1 MNPRIRTVSPTD
13 LEAVLAMNEAAV
25 PHVNSLTPQDLRVFL
40 DSAAY
45 FKVATDAADKP
56 VGFLI
61 GLNPDTDYDSP
72 NFGWFCSHYERF
84 AYIDRIAVDS
94 GARKQGIAKAL
105 YLDYGEVAMDWADRL
120 TCEVNLRPSNP
131 GSMAFHQSMGFT
143 QVGSQVIHD
152 GAKEVA
158 LLSKE
163 LRS

>member
-1 MNPRIRTVSPTD
+1 MNPRIRNASPAD

-25 PHVNSLTPQDLRVFL
+25 PHVSSLTPQDLRVFL
-40 DSAAY
+40 DTAAY
-45 FKVATDAADKP
+45 FKVATDAEDQP
-56 VGFLI
+56 IGFLI
-61 GLNPDTDYDSP
+61 GLDPDTDYDSP
-72 NFGWFCSHYERF
+72 NFGWFCSHYDRF

-94 GARKQGIAKAL
+94 RARKQGIAKSL

-131 GSMAFHQSMGFT
+131 GSMAFHHSMGFT